1 MTENN
6 DGHDRSGEQNAES
19 PVSGDS
25 GQGESPGNL
34 SLEAVNEIV
43 TKAVTS
49 HLRRV
54 QRDFSTQIEALKS
67 APEPSQPEAPDE
79 GAKGQGKAGE
89 VEALR
94 QRLQAIEA
102 ERSSEREHSAQQ
114 TRDLALRQAIEGTGT
129 HRVEHMFR
137 YMKGDTALN
146 VGQDGAYYATDQHGG
161 HMELGDWARSVFQ
174 ADAAWRPA
182 SGRGGGGGAPQGG
195 GASASSSSAM
205 TREQYRTKL
214 AALVESDDAS
224 AMQRFQMD
232 VANGA
237 VIVEGI
243 NG

>member
-1 MTENN
+1 MTDNTADQPHAAQ
-6 DGHDRSGEQNAES
+6 DGASPDDGAPAQVETPALDPEALAEM
-19 PVSGDS
+19 
-25 GQGESPGNL
+25 
-34 SLEAVNEIV
+34 VNR
-43 TKAVTS
+43 AVTS
-49 HLRRV
+49 
-54 QRDFSTQIEALKS
+54 QLKRFERQMGDKLAGLS
-67 APEPSQPEAPDE
+67 ATHEPAKPDAPDVE
-79 GAKGQGKAGE
+79 ARGQSKAGE
-89 VEALR
+89 VDALR

-137 YMKGDTALN
+137 YMKGDAALN

-161 HMELGDWARSVFQ
+161 HMELADWARSVFQ
-174 ADAAWRPA
+174 TDAAWRPA

-195 GASASSSSAM
+195 VSASSPGAM

-214 AALVESDDAS
+214 AALVDSDDAS

-243 NG
+243 NA

>member
-1 MTENN
+1 MTDTTAKQPHAEQ
-6 DGHDRSGEQNAES
+6 DGASPDDGAPAQAET
-19 PVSGDS
+19 PALD
-25 GQGESPGNL
+25 P
-34 SLEAVNEIV
+34 EALAEMVNR
-43 TKAVTS
+43 AVTS
-49 HLRRV
+49 QLKRFER
-54 QRDFSTQIEALKS
+54 QMGDKFASLST
-67 APEPSQPEAPDE
+67 APEPAKAEPPDG

-89 VEALR
+89 VDALR

-102 ERSSEREHSAQQ
+102 ERSSEREQSAQQ
-114 TRDLALRQAIEGTGT
+114 TRDVALRQAIEATGT

-137 YMKGDTALN
+137 YLKGDAALN

-161 HMELGDWARSVFQ
+161 HLELGDWARTVFQ

-195 GASASSSSAM
+195 GAAATSPGAM

-214 AALVESDDAS
+214 AALVDSDDAS

-243 NG
+243 NA